1 MKWTCFGS
9 WKQDT
14 FVMTCFSGA
23 KHETRAGGK
32 GMLLKQVPRCR
43 FVALEAWS
51 CYSQELLA
59 RGRLHFIA
67 V

>member
-1 MKWTCFGS
+1 
-9 WKQDT
+9 
-14 FVMTCFSGA
+14 MTCFSGA

-32 GMLLKQVPRCR
+32 GMLLKQVPWCQ